1 MSAATA
7 GAYRQSINPL
17 TRAWKRYLDLLETR
31 PLPTKA
37 ISAFVIGAVGDVI
50 AQSIDPSHPHE
61 SATHPDSSSSSSSS
75 KPATRG
81 FHWDKERTLRL
92 SLYGLVFGAPITHGW
107 YKILDRRLGAG
118 MDLSTALK
126 KVAADQ
132 TIAAAPLTAFFFAVN
147 SAAEGL
153 DYNQIKNRLETNL
166 WPTMK
171 ANWAIWPAALALNF
185 WLVPLK
191 LRVLVVN
198 ILGLGWGTY
207 LSFVQHKQQDTHQKT
222 KLPDPYPTESALPST
237 VYPPGP
243 IVVEGGTLK
252 E

>member
-1 MSAATA
+1 MSAAAA
-7 GAYRQSINPL
+7 GTYRQTINPL
-17 TRAWKRYLDLLETR
+17 TRAWKRYLDLLETK

-50 AQSIDPSHPHE
+50 AQSIDPSHPHQSE
-61 SATHPDSSSSSSSS
+61 THDKTSTTTTSSSSSSTAVA
-75 KPATRG
+75 PPTRT

-107 YKILDRRLGAG
+107 YKILDRRFGPG
-118 MDLSTALK
+118 MDLTTALK

-132 TIAAAPLTAFFFAVN
+132 TIAAAPFTAFFFMVN

-153 DYNQIKNRLETNL
+153 RWPEIQARLEQNL

-171 ANWAIWPAALALNF
+171 ANWAIWPAALAINF
-185 WLVPLK
+185 WFVPLK

-198 ILGLGWGTY
+198 VLGLGEFG
-207 LSFVQHKQQDTHQKT
+207 LCLFFVWCC
-222 KLPDPYPTESALPST
+222 
-237 VYPPGP
+237 
-243 IVVEGGTLK
+243 
-252 E
+252 